1 MKLGAVSYV
10 LGWFFVFFAGSLIFP
25 GALAIYF
32 QEYGSLEAFI
42 LSSAISVL
50 SGGLL
55 IKYFGEKEELGH
67 RDGFAIVVFGW
78 LGASIFGALPYVFSE
93 TMGFVDAFFES
104 VSGFTTTGSTI
115 LAEIEPLP
123 KSLLFWRSLTQ
134 WLGGMGIIIL
144 SLAILPVLGVGGM
157 QLYQAEMP
165 GPTKDRLAP
174 RIQDTARILWGVY
187 LFFTVLETLLLIG
200 GGLSPYEAVCH
211 SFTTMATGGFSTRTA
226 SIGAFDSPYV
236 DYVITFFMFVAGIN
250 FTLHYRFLTGR
261 LTSFWRS
268 EEFRFYLWIG
278 LGASLICTFFPLWA
292 GIYEDFFSALRF
304 GTFQVWSIMTTTGF
318 GTADFDLW
326 PPVCKLLLLS
336 LMFLGGCAGS
346 TGGGIKQIRLL
357 VFLKFMR
364 VQLQRLIHPRA
375 VGTIKIDNHRVDQE
389 VLQGVLGFLA
399 LYMTVFVIASLIVTA
414 QGLDLITGT
423 SAVIATL
430 NNIGPGLGAV
440 GPTKHFAH
448 LPDLSKVVLSFCM
461 LAGRLELYTIAVLL
475 SPAYWQGIRFSKRLK
490 DRTRNRPL

>member
-1 MKLGAVSYV
+1 MKPGAVSYV
-10 LGWFFVFFAGSLIFP
+10 LGWFFIFFSGALLLP
-25 GALAIYF
+25 GAIAIGF
-32 QEYGSLEAFI
+32 REYSSLWVFGA
-42 LSSAISVL
+42 SAAISSL
-50 SGGLL
+50 TGALL
-55 IKYFGEKEELGH
+55 VRYLGEKEDLGH

-78 LGASIFGALPYVFSE
+78 LGASLLGALPYVFSG
-93 TMGFVDAFFES
+93 TMGFIDAFFES
-104 VSGFTTTGSTI
+104 VSGFTTTGSTV
-115 LAEIEPLP
+115 LSSIEPLP

-187 LFFTVLETLLLIG
+187 IFFTLLETLLLVG
-200 GGLSPYEAVCH
+200 GGLSVYEALCH

-226 SIGAFDSPYV
+226 SVAAFNNAYV

-261 LTSFWRS
+261 LNAFWKS
-268 EEFRFYLWIG
+268 EEFRFYLWVG
-278 LGASLICTFFPLWA
+278 LGATVICTVFTIIY
-292 GIYEDFFSALRF
+292 GIYDDPLTAVRF
-304 GTFQVWSIMTTTGF
+304 GAFQVWSIMTTTGF

-346 TGGGIKQIRLL
+346 TGGGIKQIRLV

-375 VGTIKIDNHRVDQE
+375 VGTIKIDNHRVDHE

-399 LYMTVFVIASLIVTA
+399 LYMTVFVVASLIVTA
-414 QGLDLITGT
+414 QGVDLITGT

-430 NNIGPGLGAV
+430 NNIGPGLGKV
-440 GPTKHFAH
+440 GPTQHFAH
-448 LPDLSKVVLSFCM
+448 LPALSKVVLSFCM
-461 LAGRLELYTIAVLL
+461 LAGRLELYTMAVLL
-475 SPAYWQGIRFSKRLK
+475 SPAYWQGMRFSR
-490 DRTRNRPL
+490 RQRQES